1 LFQSFAQR
9 LEKTQKISD
18 DKLQGRHTWKWSEGA
33 CVPLEVKLGD
43 GGGRM

>member
-1 LFQSFAQR
+1 MMNF
-9 LEKTQKISD
+9 
-18 DKLQGRHTWKWSEGA
+18 KLYSLEGA